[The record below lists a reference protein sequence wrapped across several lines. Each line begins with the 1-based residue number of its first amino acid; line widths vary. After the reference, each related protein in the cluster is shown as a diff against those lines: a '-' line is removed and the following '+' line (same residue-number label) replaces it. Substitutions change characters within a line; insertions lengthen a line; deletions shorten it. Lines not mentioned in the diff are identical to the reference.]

1 VRLGPAVLIGILLA
15 GCAGTTGSTS
25 SAGDDSGAP
34 GQGVLAGIVV
44 DDAIR
49 PIAAAAVNVTGA
61 GGTFNATTDEGG
73 LFRITGL
80 EPGAYLVRVSKEYY
94 SPHEQAVVVQT
105 GVEDPELVRFQLVFE
120 ASSVPFASVYKYEG
134 FHECGLNFIRVCS
147 NINIATWIVVCGS
160 TGGAVC
166 LGNVTGDRSLFFVLI
181 DGIPSFIQAE
191 LTWEATVETGRALA
205 FVIGGGNES
214 ELNSGFA
221 SGYNHTE
228 GESPLMLRI
237 TNHEGENSWC
247 YQNVDDCEVPET
259 LNYTRIGAERALLGQ
274 VDAGDS
280 IQWDPTC
287 TFSPCELGFSVQ
299 QSFTMFTTVFYGYEP
314 PEEWRFTT
322 DGQPPPPPQP
332 R

>member
-1 VRLGPAVLIGILLA
+1 MRLPPVVVLVLLLA

-25 SAGDDSGAP
+25 SAEGDSLAP
-34 GQGVLAGIVV
+34 GQGVLAGLVV

-49 PIAAAAVNVTGA
+49 PIAGASIDVTGP
-61 GGTFNATTDEGG
+61 GGAFNATTDAGG
-73 LFRITGL
+73 LFEIRGL
-80 EPGAYLVRVSKEYY
+80 EPGAYLVRVTKEYY

-105 GVEDPELVRFQLVFE
+105 GVEDPDLVRFQLVFE

-191 LTWEATVETGRALA
+191 LVWEPTAETGRALA

-221 SGYNHTE
+221 SGYNYTE

-314 PEEWRFTT
+314 ADEWRFTT
-322 DGQPPPPPQP
+322 DGQPPPPPP
-332 R
+332 PA

>member
-1 VRLGPAVLIGILLA
+1 VRLAPAVVIGFLLA

-25 SAGDDSGAP
+25 SAGGDSVAP

-49 PIAAAAVNVTGA
+49 PIAEAAVNVTGP
-61 GGTFNATTDEGG
+61 GGAFNATTDAGG
-73 LFRITGL
+73 TFRIGDL
-80 EPGAYLVRVSKEYY
+80 EPGAYLVRVTKEYY

-105 GVEDPELVRFQLVFE
+105 GVDDPELVRFQLVFE
-120 ASSVPFASVYKYEG
+120 ASSVPFATVYKYEG

-147 NINIATWIVVCGS
+147 NVNIATWIVVCGS
-160 TGGAVC
+160 TNGAVC
-166 LGNVTGDRSLFFVLI
+166 LGNVTGDRSLFFVVI
-181 DGIPSFIQAE
+181 DGIPSFLQAE
-191 LTWEATVETGRALA
+191 LVWEPTLDAGRALS

-221 SGYNHTE
+221 SGYNYTS

-259 LNYTRIGAERALLGQ
+259 LNYTRIGTERALLGQ
-274 VDAGDS
+274 VDAGDTQEVGGCGV
-280 IQWDPTC
+280 I
-287 TFSPCELGFSVQ
+287 SPCSVGASVQ
-299 QSFTMFTTVFYGYEP
+299 QSFTMYTTVFYGYEP
-314 PEEWRFTT
+314 PDEWRFTT
-322 DGQPPPPPQP
+322 DGQPPPPPP
-332 R
+332 PG